1 MKNANEGMKRE
12 KFHLKIE
19 LNTITK
25 KREDSTNI
33 ETELDKHGN
42 KISMYKTVK
51 EVDEEIIIEEN
62 ITSFSRDNISSLQA
76 DNVENIGEINN
87 LLIIEAGV
95 TKKWIIER

>member
-1 MKNANEGMKRE
+1 MKRE

-25 KREDSTNI
+25 KREDSTTI

>member
-1 MKNANEGMKRE
+1 MKRE

-33 ETELDKHGN
+33 ETKLDKHGN

>member
-25 KREDSTNI
+25 KREDSTTI
-33 ETELDKHGN
+33 ETELDKRGN

-62 ITSFSRDNISSLQA
+62 ITSFSMDNISSLQA

-95 TKKWIIER
+95 TKNG

>member
-33 ETELDKHGN
+33 ETKLDKHGN
-42 KISMYKTVK
+42 KISMYETVK
-51 EVDEEIIIEEN
+51 EVDEEIIMKEN